1 MRNQVI
7 VVLLVVGASGQSA
20 YEREYQ
26 RVNDQIHAELKAIDP
41 EAESMFAAADAAKDR
56 LDYQAASDLYA
67 RVFARVP
74 TFSTALRRQAG
85 AEGRMGHRTQAITL
99 ALRAVQLDRSSDNV
113 AALASMTLIRTPE
126 SKPSADEIKSA
137 LGLAREAVRLDHD
150 NLYAQMVHANAA
162 LASSSLTDLD
172 AVIGYL
178 DVMAPKDANTFYYRT
193 ISSLSHG
200 DFDRASAMLEQAH
213 AAGLPDDAYR
223 STAGAISKAQP
234 VLPRVARWGG
244 ITAGAWVAGGLL
256 LFASGMTLSALTLKQ
271 SGHVPA
277 DPDAGP
283 TAFESGLRRAYRF
296 VLGICCIYYYV
307 SLPIILALVLVVGGG
322 LIYEM
327 LTVGHIPIK
336 LILIVF
342 VVTVVTGWSILKSL
356 IVRSNAG
363 DPGERLDLEREPAL
377 RDVLVKV
384 AGNVGTRPVD
394 TVFLTPGTEVAVF
407 ERGGLLRQLAG
418 KPERCLILG
427 AGVLEGMSLRP
438 FQAVLAHEYGHFSNR
453 DTAGGGLA
461 LSVRRSV
468 VALATNLA
476 KNGAADWY
484 NPAWIFVNGFHRVFQ
499 RISQG
504 ASRLQEVLAD
514 RWAAILYGAQS
525 FEDGL
530 RHVIDRGVRFNAHVN
545 ATIKEVVEA
554 KQPLPNLYQYRPAAS
569 GDAKQLDDAVQ
580 SQIDRDPSP
589 YDSHPRPADRFRWV
603 HALNAPTSRS
613 VDDASP
619 VWSLFQERDAIEQR
633 MTSVIRDAVS
643 ENHGVRIEG

>member
-1 MRNQVI
+1 MII
-7 VVLLVVGASGQSA
+7 VALLILGASGQSA
-20 YEREYQ
+20 YERESQ
-26 RVNDQIHAELKAIDP
+26 RVNALVHAELKAIDP
-41 EAESMFAAADAAKDR
+41 DAEAMLAEADAAKDR
-56 LDYQAASDLYA
+56 RDYQAASDLYA
-67 RVFARVP
+67 RVFAKVP
-74 TFSTALRRQAG
+74 TCFAALRKQAA
-85 AEGRMGHRTQAITL
+85 AEGRLGHRTQAITL
-99 ALRAVQLDRSSDNV
+99 ALRAVQLDRSSGNV
-113 AALASMTLIRTPE
+113 ATLASMTLIRTPE

-150 NLYAQMVHANAA
+150 NYYAQLVYANAA
-162 LASSSLTDLD
+162 LASSSLADLD
-172 AVIGYL
+172 AAIGYL
-178 DVMAPKDANTFYYRT
+178 DVMAPKDADTYYFRT
-193 ISSLSHG
+193 ISSLGHG
-200 DFDRASAMLEQAH
+200 DFDRASAMLERAH
-213 AAGLPDDAYR
+213 AAGLPDEAYR
-223 STAGAISKAQP
+223 STAAAISKARP

-244 ITAGAWVAGGLL
+244 IIAGAWVAAGLL
-256 LFASGMTLSALTLKQ
+256 LFASGTTLSAITMKQ
-271 SGHVPA
+271 SGRVPA
-277 DPDAGP
+277 DPNAGP

-296 VLGICCIYYYV
+296 VLGICCIYYYL
-307 SLPIILALVLVVGGG
+307 SLPILFVLVLVVGGG

-327 LTVGHIPIK
+327 LAFGHIPIK
-336 LILIVF
+336 LILVVFIV
-342 VVTVVTGWSILKSL
+342 TMVTGWSILKSL
-356 IVRSNAG
+356 IVRSKAG

-384 AGNVGTRPVD
+384 AGSVGTRPVD

-407 ERGGLLRQLAG
+407 ERGGLFRQLAG
-418 KPERCLILG
+418 KSERCLILG

-476 KNGAADWY
+476 KSGAADWY
-484 NPAWIFVNGFHRVFQ
+484 NPAWIFVNGFHRVFL

-514 RWAAILYGAQS
+514 RWAAILYGATS

-545 ATIKEVVEA
+545 ATIKEVVEG
-554 KQPLPNLYQYRPAAS
+554 KRPLPNLYQYRPAAR

-580 SQIDRDPSP
+580 GQIDRDPSP

-619 VWSLFQERDAIEQR
+619 VWSLFRERDAIEQR

-643 ENHGVRIEG
+643 ENHGIRIEG